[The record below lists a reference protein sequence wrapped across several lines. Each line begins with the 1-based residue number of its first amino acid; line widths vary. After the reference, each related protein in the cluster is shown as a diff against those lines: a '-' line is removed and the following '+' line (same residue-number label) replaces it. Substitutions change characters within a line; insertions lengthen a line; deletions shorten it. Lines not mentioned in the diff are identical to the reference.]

1 MLRADL
7 FNASEIEPVIATD
20 VSKLID
26 LARNRTAEGRSA
38 LVSAIGDLID
48 ESNRQ
53 FSAQELALMNDIL
66 KKLINDVTGP
76 IRRALAQK
84 LAHTKSA
91 PVEVIE
97 ILGNDEIDIA
107 APILQHSELLSDR
120 ALINII
126 RQRTRSHRLAIA
138 MRKHISNGVTDALVE
153 PNEPD
158 VIKRLLQNHGA
169 EISQATLAYLVDQ
182 SASVDQFQEPLLRR
196 HDLSPDLAKRMYVH
210 VSAGLRDFILAHYNV
225 DRAEL
230 DAALAQVTTEALEK
244 ATAENHVDAAQ
255 ALADKLAQR
264 QELTHDL
271 VVQTLRRG
279 EVPLFEAM
287 ISQLTTLPQELAC
300 RLMYEEEADG
310 FVIAARVSG
319 FDRST
324 FTTLFLLL
332 QRIHPRGAADDPQ
345 QLRRGLELFDRLR
358 PETARKVA
366 ARYMV
371 NPDFLRALRQRP
383 RAVS

>member
-1 MLRADL
+1 MQNGL
-7 FNASEIEPVIATD
+7 EPVIATD
-20 VSKLID
+20 VSKLLD
-26 LARNRTAEGRSA
+26 LARNRTTDGRNA
-38 LVSAIGDLID
+38 LVNAIGDLID
-48 ESNRQ
+48 ETERQ
-53 FSAQELALMNDIL
+53 FSAQEMALMNDIL
-66 KKLINDVTGP
+66 KKLIHDVAGP
-76 IRRALAQK
+76 IRKALAEK
-84 LAHTKSA
+84 LALTKSA
-91 PVEVIE
+91 PAEVIE
-97 ILGNDEIDIA
+97 ILANEEIDIA

-120 ALINII
+120 ALIEIV
-126 RQRTRSHRLAIA
+126 RRRTRSHRLTIA
-138 MRKHISNGVTDALVE
+138 MRKQISNGVCDALVE
-153 PNEPD
+153 SKEPD
-158 VIKRLLQNHGA
+158 VIKRLLENHGA
-169 EISQATLAYLVDQ
+169 EISQATMAYLVDQ
-182 SASVDQFQEPLLRR
+182 SESVDEFQEPLLRR
-196 HDLSPDLAKRMYVH
+196 DDLYPHLAKRMYAH
-210 VSAGLRDFILAHYNV
+210 VSAGLRDFILAHFNV

-230 DAALAQVTTEALEK
+230 DATLAQVTTEALEK
-244 ATAENHVDAAQ
+244 ATAENHADAAQ

-287 ISQLTTLPQELAC
+287 MSQMTGLPQELSC

-332 QRIHPRGAADDPQ
+332 QRIHPRGASEDPQ

-371 NPDFLRALRQRP
+371 NPEFLRALRQRP
-383 RAVS
+383 KTPS

>member
-1 MLRADL
+1 M
-7 FNASEIEPVIATD
+7 IATD
-20 VSKLID
+20 VGKLID
-26 LARNRTAEGRSA
+26 LARNRTTEGRSA
-38 LVSAIGDLID
+38 LVNAIGDLID
-48 ESNRQ
+48 ETERQ
-53 FSAQELALMNDIL
+53 FSAQETALMNDIL
-66 KKLINDVTGP
+66 KKLIHDVAGP
-76 IRRALAQK
+76 IRKSLANK
-84 LAHTKSA
+84 LAHSKGA
-91 PVEVIE
+91 PAEVIE
-97 ILGNDEIDIA
+97 MLANDEIDIA
-107 APILQHSELLSDR
+107 AGILQHSELLSDQ
-120 ALINII
+120 ALIEII
-126 RQRTRSHRLAIA
+126 RKRTRSHRLAIA
-138 MRKHISNGVTDALVE
+138 MRKHISNGVCDALVE
-153 PNEPD
+153 PKESD
-158 VIKRLLQNHGA
+158 VIKRLLENHGA
-169 EISQATLAYLVDQ
+169 EITQATLAYLVEQ
-182 SASVDQFQEPLLRR
+182 SASVDEFQEPLLRR
-196 HDLSPDLAKRMYVH
+196 NDLSSDLAKRMYVH
-210 VSAGLRDFILAHYNV
+210 VSGGLRDFILAHFDV

-230 DAALAQVTTEALEK
+230 DAKLAEATTEALEK

-264 QELTHDL
+264 KELTQDL

-287 ISQLTTLPQELAC
+287 MSQMTGLPQELSS

-332 QRIHPRGAADDPQ
+332 QRIHPRGASDDPQ
-345 QLRRGLELFDRLR
+345 QLRRGLELYDRLR

-383 RAVS
+383 KAAS

>member
-1 MLRADL
+1 MEVGA
-7 FNASEIEPVIATD
+7 VIATD
-20 VSKLID
+20 VVKLID
-26 LARNRTAEGRSA
+26 LARNRTTEGRND

-48 ESNRQ
+48 EDDRQ

-66 KKLINDVTGP
+66 KKLIQEVAAP
-76 IRRALAQK
+76 IRKALAEK
-84 LAHTKSA
+84 LSHTKSA

-97 ILGNDEIDIA
+97 ILANDEIDVA
-107 APILQHSELLSDR
+107 HSILQHSGLLGDM
-120 ALINII
+120 ALINVI
-126 RQRTRSHRLAIA
+126 RNRTRSHRLAIA
-138 MRKHISNGVTDALVE
+138 MRKHISSGVCDALVE
-153 PNEPD
+153 SNEAD
-158 VIKRLLQNHGA
+158 VIKRLLENHGA
-169 EISQATLAYLVDQ
+169 DISQATLAYLVDQ
-182 SASVDQFQEPLLRR
+182 SSTVDEFQEPLLRR
-196 HDLSPDLAKRMYVH
+196 NNLGPELAKRMYVH
-210 VSAGLRDFILAHYNV
+210 VSGALRDFILAHFDV
-225 DRAEL
+225 DRTEL
-230 DAALAQVTTEALEK
+230 DAKLAEATTEALEQ
-244 ATAENHVDAAQ
+244 ATSDNHVDAAQ

-287 ISQLTTLPQELAC
+287 MSQLTTLPQDVVC

-332 QRIHPRGAADDPQ
+332 QRIHPREVADDPQ

-366 ARYMV
+366 ARYLA
-371 NPDFLRALRQRP
+371 NPEFLRALRQRP
-383 RAVS
+383 RNGS

>member
-1 MLRADL
+1 
-7 FNASEIEPVIATD
+7 
-20 VSKLID
+20 
-26 LARNRTAEGRSA
+26 
-38 LVSAIGDLID
+38 
-48 ESNRQ
+48 
-53 FSAQELALMNDIL
+53 MNDIL
-66 KKLINDVTGP
+66 KKLIKEVAGP
-76 IRRALAQK
+76 IRKSLAEK

-97 ILGNDEIDIA
+97 ILANEEIDIA
-107 APILQHSELLSDR
+107 SAILRHSALLSDR
-120 ALINII
+120 ALIDIV

-138 MRKHISNGVTDALVE
+138 MRKHISHGVSDALVE
-153 PNEPD
+153 PKEPD
-158 VIKRLLQNHGA
+158 VVKRLLENHGA

-182 SASVDQFQEPLLRR
+182 STTVDEFQEPLLRR
-196 HDLSPDLAKRMYVH
+196 HDLGPDLAKRMYVH
-210 VSAGLRDFILAHYNV
+210 VSGALRDFILAHFDV

-230 DAALAQVTTEALEK
+230 DATVAQATTEALEH

-255 ALADKLAQR
+255 VLADKLAQR

-279 EVPLFEAM
+279 EVSLFEAM
-287 ISQLTTLPQELAC
+287 MSQMTALPQELAC

-332 QRIHPRGAADDPQ
+332 QRIHPREIADDPQ

-383 RAVS
+383 RTAS

>member
-1 MLRADL
+1 MQTGL
-7 FNASEIEPVIATD
+7 EPVIATD
-20 VSKLID
+20 ISKLID
-26 LARNRTAEGRSA
+26 LARNRSTEGRSA
-38 LVSAIGDLID
+38 LVSAIGDVID
-48 ESNRQ
+48 QSERQ
-53 FSAQELALMNDIL
+53 FSAQEMALMNDIL
-66 KKLINDVTGP
+66 KKLIKDVAAP
-76 IRRALAQK
+76 IRKALAEK

-97 ILGNDEIDIA
+97 ILANEEIDIA
-107 APILQHSELLSDR
+107 SAILRHSALLSDR
-120 ALINII
+120 ALIDIV

-138 MRKHISNGVTDALVE
+138 MRKHVSSGVCDALVQA
-153 PNEPD
+153 NEAD
-158 VIKRLLQNHGA
+158 VIKRLLENHGA

-182 SASVDQFQEPLLRR
+182 STTVDEFQEPLLRR
-196 HDLSPDLAKRMYVH
+196 HDLGPDLAKRMYVH
-210 VSAGLRDFILAHYNV
+210 VSSALRDFILAHFDV

-230 DAALAQVTTEALEK
+230 DATVAQATTEALEH

-255 ALADKLAQR
+255 TLADKLAQR

-279 EVPLFEAM
+279 EVSLFEAM
-287 ISQLTTLPQELAC
+287 MSQMTALPQELAC

-332 QRIHPRGAADDPQ
+332 QRIHPREIADDPQ

-383 RAVS
+383 RTAS

>member
-1 MLRADL
+1 M
-7 FNASEIEPVIATD
+7 IATE
-20 VSKLID
+20 VSKLMD
-26 LARNRTAEGRSA
+26 LARNRTPEGRSA

-48 ESNRQ
+48 ETNRQ
-53 FSAQELALMNDIL
+53 LSAQELALMNDIL
-66 KKLINDVTGP
+66 KKLINDVAKP
-76 IRRALAQK
+76 IRRSLANK
-84 LAHTKSA
+84 LAHTRSA
-91 PVEVIE
+91 PTEVIE
-97 ILGNDEIDIA
+97 ILANDEIEIA
-107 APILQHSELLSDR
+107 ASILQHSELLSDR
-120 ALINII
+120 ALVDII
-126 RQRTRSHRLAIA
+126 RKRTRSHRLAIA
-138 MRKHISNGVTDALVE
+138 MRKHLSSGVCDALVQPKE
-153 PNEPD
+153 LD
-158 VIKRLLQNHGA
+158 VIKRLLENHGA
-169 EISQATLAYLVDQ
+169 DISQATLAYLVEQ
-182 SASVDQFQEPLLRR
+182 SASVDEFQEPLLRR
-196 HDLSPDLAKRMYVH
+196 NDLNPDLAKRMYVH
-210 VSAGLRDFILAHYNV
+210 VSAALREFILAHYDV
-225 DRAEL
+225 DRTEL
-230 DAALAQVTTEALEK
+230 DATLAQATTEALEK

-287 ISQLTTLPQELAC
+287 MSQLTTLPQELAC

-332 QRIHPRGAADDPQ
+332 QRIHPRGTADDPQ

-358 PETARKVA
+358 PETARKVV

-383 RAVS
+383 RTLS

>member
-1 MLRADL
+1 
-7 FNASEIEPVIATD
+7 VIATD

-26 LARNRTAEGRSA
+26 LARNRSSEGRSA

-48 ESNRQ
+48 ETGRQ

-66 KKLINDVTGP
+66 KKLISDVARP
-76 IRRALAQK
+76 IRKALAGK
-84 LAHTKSA
+84 LAHAKGA
-91 PVEVIE
+91 PAEVIE
-97 ILGNDEIDIA
+97 LLANDEIDVS
-107 APILQHSELLSDR
+107 APILEHSALLNDR
-120 ALINII
+120 MLIDIV
-126 RQRTRSHRLAIA
+126 RKRTRQHRLAIA
-138 MRKHISNGVTDALVE
+138 MRKHISSGVSDALVE
-153 PNEPD
+153 AKEPD
-158 VIKRLLQNHGA
+158 VIKRLLENHGA

-182 SASVDQFQEPLLRR
+182 SAAVDEFQEPLLRR
-196 HDLSPDLAKRMYVH
+196 HDLGADQARRMYLH
-210 VSAGLRDFILAHYNV
+210 VSAGLRDFILAHYDV
-225 DRAEL
+225 DRTEL
-230 DAALAQVTTEALEK
+230 DAALAAVTTEALEK
-244 ATAENHVDAAQ
+244 ATAENHVDAAR
-255 ALADKLAQR
+255 ALADKLAHR
-264 QELTHDL
+264 NELTHDL

-287 ISQLTTLPQELAC
+287 MSQLIGLPQALAC

-366 ARYMV
+366 ARYMI

-383 RAVS
+383 RAAS

>member
-1 MLRADL
+1 MQ
-7 FNASEIEPVIATD
+7 SEAEPVIATD
-20 VSKLID
+20 VSKLFD
-26 LARNRTAEGRSA
+26 LARNRTPEGRSA
-38 LVSAIGDLID
+38 LVNAIGDLID
-48 ESNRQ
+48 ETDRQ
-53 FSAQELALMNDIL
+53 FSAQEMALMNDIL
-66 KKLINDVTGP
+66 KKLINDVARP
-76 IRRALAQK
+76 IRTSLAEK
-84 LAHTKSA
+84 LARTRSA

-97 ILGNDEIDIA
+97 ILANDEIDVA
-107 APILQHSELLSDR
+107 AAILQHSDLLSDR
-120 ALINII
+120 ALIDII

-138 MRKHISNGVTDALVE
+138 MRKHISNGVSDALVE
-153 PNEPD
+153 PKEPD
-158 VIKRLLQNHGA
+158 VIRRLLENHGA
-169 EISQATLAYLVDQ
+169 EISHATLAYLVNQ
-182 SASVDQFQEPLLRR
+182 STTLDEFQEPLLRR
-196 HDLSPDLAKRMYVH
+196 HDLSPDLARRMYVH
-210 VSAGLRDFILAHYNV
+210 VSAALRDFILAHYDV
-225 DRAEL
+225 DRTEL
-230 DAALAQVTTEALEK
+230 DVSLAQATTEALEK
-244 ATAENHVDAAQ
+244 ATAGNHLDAAQ

-287 ISQLTTLPQELAC
+287 MSQLIALPQELAC

-332 QRIHPRGAADDPQ
+332 QRIHPRGASDDPQ

-366 ARYMV
+366 ARYMI

>member
-1 MLRADL
+1 M
-7 FNASEIEPVIATD
+7 IATD

-26 LARNRTAEGRSA
+26 LARNRTTEGRSA
-38 LVSAIGDLID
+38 LVSAIGNLID
-48 ESNRQ
+48 ETERQ
-53 FSAQELALMNDIL
+53 FSAQETALMNDIL
-66 KKLINDVTGP
+66 KKLIHDVAGP
-76 IRRALAQK
+76 IRKSLAQK
-84 LAHTKSA
+84 LSHAKSA

-97 ILGNDEIDIA
+97 ILANDEIDIA
-107 APILQHSELLSDR
+107 GVILQHSELLSDR
-120 ALINII
+120 ALIDIV
-126 RQRTRSHRLAIA
+126 RKRTRSHRLAIA
-138 MRKHISNGVTDALVE
+138 MRKHIGNGVCDALVE
-153 PNEPD
+153 QQESD
-158 VIKRLLQNHGA
+158 VIRCLLENHGA
-169 EISQATLAYLVDQ
+169 DISQATLAYLVDQ
-182 SASVDQFQEPLLRR
+182 SVTVDEFQEPLLRR
-196 HDLSPDLAKRMYVH
+196 NDLGSDLAKRMYVH
-210 VSAGLRDFILAHYNV
+210 VSGGLRDFILAHFDV

-230 DAALAQVTTEALEK
+230 DAKLAEVTTEALEK

-287 ISQLTTLPQELAC
+287 MSQMTGISQELIC

-324 FTTLFLLL
+324 FTTMFLLL

-345 QLRRGLELFDRLR
+345 QLRRGLELYDRLR
-358 PETARKVA
+358 PETARKVV
-366 ARYMV
+366 ARYTV

-383 RAVS
+383 KTSS

>member
-1 MLRADL
+1 
-7 FNASEIEPVIATD
+7 VIATD

-26 LARNRTAEGRSA
+26 LARNRTTEGRSA
-38 LVSAIGDLID
+38 LVNAIGSLID
-48 ESNRQ
+48 ETERQ
-53 FSAQELALMNDIL
+53 LSAQETALMNDIL
-66 KKLINDVTGP
+66 KKLINEVAGP
-76 IRRALAQK
+76 IRKSLADK
-84 LAHTKSA
+84 LAHAKSA

-97 ILGNDEIDIA
+97 ILANDEIDIA
-107 APILQHSELLSDR
+107 GAILQHSELLSDH
-120 ALINII
+120 ALIDVI
-126 RQRTRSHRLAIA
+126 RKRTRSHRLAIA
-138 MRKHISNGVTDALVE
+138 MRKHVSSGVSDALVAQKE
-153 PNEPD
+153 SD
-158 VIKRLLQNHGA
+158 VIKRLLENHGA
-169 EISQATLAYLVDQ
+169 DISQATLAYLVDQ
-182 SASVDQFQEPLLRR
+182 SVTVDEFQEPLLRR
-196 HDLSPDLAKRMYVH
+196 NDLGADLAKRMFVH
-210 VSAGLRDFILAHYNV
+210 VSSGLRDFILAHFDV

-230 DAALAQVTTEALEK
+230 DAKFAEATTEVLEK

-287 ISQLTTLPQELAC
+287 MSQMTGISQELVC

-358 PETARKVA
+358 PETARKVV
-366 ARYMV
+366 ARYTL
-371 NPDFLRALRQRP
+371 NPEFLRALRQRP
-383 RAVS
+383 KTTS

>member
-1 MLRADL
+1 MQTGTD
-7 FNASEIEPVIATD
+7 SVIATD

-26 LARNRTAEGRSA
+26 LARNRTSEGRSA

-48 ESNRQ
+48 ESERQ

-66 KKLINDVTGP
+66 KKLIQDVAGP
-76 IRRALAQK
+76 IRKSLAQK
-84 LAHTKSA
+84 LAHNRSA

-97 ILGNDEIDIA
+97 ILANEEIDIA
-107 APILQHSELLSDR
+107 AAILQHSELLSDR
-120 ALINII
+120 ALIEII
-126 RQRTRSHRLAIA
+126 RKRTRSHRLAIA
-138 MRKHISNGVTDALVE
+138 TRKHVSGGVSDALVE
-153 PNEPD
+153 PQESD
-158 VIKRLLQNHGA
+158 VIKRLLENHGA

-182 SASVDQFQEPLLRR
+182 SATLDEFQEPLLRR
-196 HDLSPDLAKRMYVH
+196 HDLNPDLAKRMYVH
-210 VSAGLRDFILAHYNV
+210 VSAGLRDFILAHFDV

-230 DAALAQVTTEALEK
+230 DARLAEVTTEALEK

-264 QELTHDL
+264 QELTQDL

-287 ISQLTTLPQELAC
+287 MSQMTGLPQDLVC

-358 PETARKVA
+358 PETARKVV
-366 ARYMV
+366 ARYTI
-371 NPDFLRALRQRP
+371 NPEFLRALRQRP
-383 RAVS
+383 RAAS

>member
-1 MLRADL
+1 MQ
-7 FNASEIEPVIATD
+7 SGTEPVIATE

-26 LARNRTAEGRSA
+26 LARNRTPEGRSA

-48 ESNRQ
+48 ETNRQ
-53 FSAQELALMNDIL
+53 LSAQELALMNDIL
-66 KKLINDVTGP
+66 KKLINDVAKP
-76 IRRALAQK
+76 IRRSLANK
-84 LAHTKSA
+84 LAHIRSA
-91 PVEVIE
+91 PTEVIE
-97 ILGNDEIDIA
+97 ILANDEIEIA
-107 APILQHSELLSDR
+107 ASILQHSELLSDR
-120 ALINII
+120 ALIDIV
-126 RQRTRSHRLAIA
+126 RKRTRSHRLAIA
-138 MRKHISNGVTDALVE
+138 MRKHLSSGVCDALVHPKE
-153 PNEPD
+153 LD
-158 VIKRLLQNHGA
+158 VIKRLLENHGA
-169 EISQATLAYLVDQ
+169 DISQATLAYLVEQ
-182 SASVDQFQEPLLRR
+182 SASVDEFQEPLLRR
-196 HDLSPDLAKRMYVH
+196 NDLNPDLAKRMYVH
-210 VSAGLRDFILAHYNV
+210 VSAALREFILAHYDV
-225 DRAEL
+225 DRTEL
-230 DAALAQVTTEALEK
+230 DATLAQATTEALEK

-287 ISQLTTLPQELAC
+287 MSQLTTLPQELAC

-332 QRIHPRGAADDPQ
+332 QRIHPRGTADDPQ

-358 PETARKVA
+358 PETARKVV

-383 RAVS
+383 RMLS

>member
-1 MLRADL
+1 MQIGTD
-7 FNASEIEPVIATD
+7 SVIATD

-26 LARNRTAEGRSA
+26 LARNRTIEGRSA

-48 ESNRQ
+48 ETERH

-66 KKLINDVTGP
+66 KKLINDVAGP
-76 IRRALAQK
+76 IRRSLAQK
-84 LAHTKSA
+84 LAHSRGA

-97 ILGNDEIDIA
+97 ILANDEIDIA
-107 APILQHSELLSDR
+107 GAILQHSELLSDR
-120 ALINII
+120 ALIDIV
-126 RQRTRSHRLAIA
+126 RKRTRSHRLAIT
-138 MRKHISNGVTDALVE
+138 MRKHVSSGVCDALVDAK
-153 PNEPD
+153 EPD
-158 VIKRLLQNHGA
+158 VIKRLLENHGA
-169 EISQATLAYLVDQ
+169 DISQTTLAYLVDQ
-182 SASVDQFQEPLLRR
+182 STTVDEFQEPLLRR
-196 HDLSPDLAKRMYVH
+196 HDLGSDLAKQMYIH
-210 VSAGLRDFILAHYNV
+210 VSAGLRDFILAHFDV
-225 DRAEL
+225 DRTEL
-230 DAALAQVTTEALEK
+230 DAMLAEVTTEALEQ

-287 ISQLTTLPQELAC
+287 MGQMTGLPQDLAC

-358 PETARKVA
+358 PETARKVV
-366 ARYMV
+366 ARYTI

-383 RAVS
+383 RAAS

>member
-1 MLRADL
+1 M
-7 FNASEIEPVIATD
+7 IATD

-38 LVSAIGDLID
+38 LVTAIGNLID
-48 ESNRQ
+48 EGDRQ
-53 FSAQELALMNDIL
+53 FSAQEMALMNDIL
-66 KKLINDVTGP
+66 KKLINDVARP
-76 IRRALAQK
+76 IRKALAEK

-91 PVEVIE
+91 PLEVIE
-97 ILGNDEIDIA
+97 LLANDEIDVSA
-107 APILQHSELLSDR
+107 AILQHSDLLTDR
-120 ALINII
+120 TLIDII
-126 RQRTRSHRLAIA
+126 RKRTREHRLAIA
-138 MRKHISNGVTDALVE
+138 MRKHVSHGVSDALVE
-153 PNEPD
+153 PQEPD
-158 VIKRLLQNHGA
+158 VIKRLLENHGA

-182 SASVDQFQEPLLRR
+182 STTVDEFQEPLLRR
-196 HDLSPDLAKRMYVH
+196 HDLSADLAKRMYVH

-230 DAALAQVTTEALEK
+230 DATLAQVTTEALEK

-287 ISQLTTLPQELAC
+287 MSQLTTLPQELAC

-371 NPDFLRALRQRP
+371 NPEFLRALRQRP
-383 RAVS
+383 KAAS

>member
-1 MLRADL
+1 M
-7 FNASEIEPVIATD
+7 IATD

-38 LVSAIGDLID
+38 LVTAIGDLID
-48 ESNRQ
+48 ETDRQ
-53 FSAQELALMNDIL
+53 FSAQEMALMNDIL
-66 KKLINDVTGP
+66 KKLINDVARP
-76 IRRALAQK
+76 IRKALADK
-84 LAHTKSA
+84 LAHTRSA
-91 PVEVIE
+91 PPEVIE
-97 ILGNDEIDIA
+97 ILANDEIDVSA
-107 APILQHSELLSDR
+107 AVLHHSELLSDR
-120 ALINII
+120 ALIDII
-126 RQRTRSHRLAIA
+126 RKRTREHRLAIA
-138 MRKHISNGVTDALVE
+138 MRKHVSHGVSDALVE
-153 PNEPD
+153 PKEPD
-158 VIKRLLQNHGA
+158 VIKRLLENHGA

-182 SASVDQFQEPLLRR
+182 STTVDEFQEPLLRR
-196 HDLSPDLAKRMYVH
+196 HDLSADLAKRMYVH

-225 DRAEL
+225 DRTEL
-230 DAALAQVTTEALEK
+230 DATLAQVTTEALER
-244 ATAENHVDAAQ
+244 ATAENHVDAAH

-279 EVPLFEAM
+279 EVSLFEAM
-287 ISQLTTLPQELAC
+287 MSQLTTLPQELAC

-383 RAVS
+383 KAVS

>member
-1 MLRADL
+1 M
-7 FNASEIEPVIATD
+7 EIGAVIATD
-20 VSKLID
+20 VVKLID
-26 LARNRTAEGRSA
+26 LARNRTTEGRND

-48 ESNRQ
+48 EDDRQ
-53 FSAQELALMNDIL
+53 FSAQELALMSDIL
-66 KKLINDVTGP
+66 KKLIQEVAAP
-76 IRRALAQK
+76 IRKALAEK
-84 LAHTKSA
+84 LSHTRSA

-97 ILGNDEIDIA
+97 ILANDEIDVA
-107 APILQHSELLSDR
+107 HSILQHSGLLGDM
-120 ALINII
+120 ALINVI
-126 RQRTRSHRLAIA
+126 RNRTRSHRLAIA
-138 MRKHISNGVTDALVE
+138 MRKHVSSGVSDALVE
-153 PNEPD
+153 HMEPD
-158 VIKRLLQNHGA
+158 VIKRLLENHGA

-182 SASVDQFQEPLLRR
+182 SVAVDEFQEPLLRR
-196 HDLSPDLAKRMYVH
+196 NDLNPDLAKRMYVH
-210 VSAGLRDFILAHYNV
+210 VSAALRDFILANFNV

-230 DAALAQVTTEALEK
+230 DDTLAQVTTEALEK

-287 ISQLTTLPQELAC
+287 MSQLTALPQELSC

-332 QRIHPRGAADDPQ
+332 QRVHPRGATDDPQ

-366 ARYMV
+366 ARYMQ

-383 RAVS
+383 KTPS

>member
-1 MLRADL
+1 
-7 FNASEIEPVIATD
+7 VIATD

-26 LARNRTAEGRSA
+26 LARNRTTEGRSA
-38 LVSAIGDLID
+38 LVSAIGNLID
-48 ESNRQ
+48 ETERQ
-53 FSAQELALMNDIL
+53 FSAQETALMNDIL
-66 KKLINDVTGP
+66 KKLIHDVAGP
-76 IRRALAQK
+76 IRKSLAQK
-84 LAHTKSA
+84 LSHTKSA

-97 ILGNDEIDIA
+97 ILANDEIDIA
-107 APILQHSELLSDR
+107 GVILQHSELLSDR
-120 ALINII
+120 ALIDIV
-126 RQRTRSHRLAIA
+126 RKRTRSHRLAIA
-138 MRKHISNGVTDALVE
+138 MRKHISNGVCDALVE
-153 PNEPD
+153 QKESD
-158 VIKRLLQNHGA
+158 VIKRLLENHGA
-169 EISQATLAYLVDQ
+169 DISQATLAYLVDQ
-182 SASVDQFQEPLLRR
+182 SVTVDEFQEPLLRR
-196 HDLSPDLAKRMYVH
+196 NDLGSDLAKRMYVH
-210 VSAGLRDFILAHYNV
+210 VSGGLRDFILAHFDV

-230 DAALAQVTTEALEK
+230 DAKLAEVTTEALEK

-287 ISQLTTLPQELAC
+287 MSQMTGISQELIC

-324 FTTLFLLL
+324 FTTMFLLL

-345 QLRRGLELFDRLR
+345 QLRRGLELYDRLR
-358 PETARKVA
+358 PETARKVV
-366 ARYMV
+366 ARYTV

-383 RAVS
+383 KTSS

>member
-1 MLRADL
+1 MGPV
-7 FNASEIEPVIATD
+7 PVIATD
-20 VSKLID
+20 VSKLMD
-26 LARNRTAEGRSA
+26 LARNRSPEGRSA
-38 LVSAIGDLID
+38 LVTAIGDLID
-48 ESNRQ
+48 ETDRQ

-66 KKLINDVTGP
+66 KKLIGDVAKP
-76 IRRALAQK
+76 IRKSLAEK
-84 LAHTKSA
+84 LAHTRSA
-91 PVEVIE
+91 PAEVIE
-97 ILGNDEIDIA
+97 ILANDEIDIA
-107 APILQHSELLSDR
+107 GAILQHSELLNDR
-120 ALINII
+120 ALIDII
-126 RQRTRSHRLAIA
+126 RKRTRSHRLAIA
-138 MRKHISNGVTDALVE
+138 MRKHVSNGVSDALVE
-153 PNEPD
+153 HKEPD
-158 VIKRLLQNHGA
+158 VIKRLLENHGA
-169 EISQATLAYLVDQ
+169 EISQATLTYLVGQ
-182 SASVDQFQEPLLRR
+182 SATVDEFQEPLLRR
-196 HDLSPDLAKRMYVH
+196 HDLNPDLAKRMYVH
-210 VSAGLRDFILAHYNV
+210 VSAALRDFILAHYDV
-225 DRAEL
+225 DRTEL
-230 DAALAQVTTEALEK
+230 DASLAQATTEALEH

-287 ISQLTTLPQELAC
+287 MSQLTTLPQELAC

-358 PETARKVA
+358 PETARKVI
-366 ARYMV
+366 ARYMI

-383 RAVS
+383 RTAS